1 MKWRTK
7 NITAFVLAAFL
18 AFGIFCSTFAA
29 PGQALAS
36 VTGCSQMAGGM
47 AMVGC
52 GNPNYLCGFNPGS
65 NLLSHGAVTSTRSH
79 DSFTD
84 ALSLALGASAIDVST
99 KLAPPGAREW
109 KSIFVAEPGKISVHL
124 LNSILN
130 L

>member
-1 MKWRTK
+1 MKRETK

-29 PGQALAS
+29 PGQALAA

-65 NLLSHGAVTSTRSH
+65 NLLSDGAVISARSH
-79 DSFTD
+79 DSFKD
-84 ALSLALGASAIDVST
+84 ALGLALGASAIDVST
-99 KLAPPGAREW
+99 ELTPSGAKQW
-109 KSIFVAEPGKISVHL
+109 KNGSLVEPGKVSVRL
-124 LNSILN
+124 LNSTLN